1 MLKNVC
7 LSAQI
12 TRVVVLLPNDDSL
25 AFHGSTNRFIPLF
38 GVRSHKN
45 TKIFNYFLSCLHH
58 SSQKRNIPSNKKNV
72 CLSAQITRVVVPMPN
87 DASLAFHGSTNRFV
101 SLFGVR
107 SHTKTNDVPTIAPSF
122 TLFTTKYKK
131 PTSRAHCLDFLP
143 RH

>member
-1 MLKNVC
+1 MLHWHFRD
-7 LSAQI
+7 L
-12 TRVVVLLPNDDSL
+12 R
-25 AFHGSTNRFIPLF
+25 TNSSLF
-38 GVRSHKN
+38 GVGRYHGNASN
-45 TKIFNYFLSCLHH
+45 VYQFLSCLILLGPV
-58 SSQKRNIPSNKKNV
+58 SSCSHYTHQKRNIPSSKKNV
-72 CLSAQITRVVVPMPN
+72 CLFAQITRVVVPMPN

-131 PTSRAHCLDFLP
+131 PPSRTHCLDFLP